1 MNEFDLSCPRIGK
14 ILALGQLGDKKIK
27 DSTRGIKAKL
37 KIQVSV
43 RWQSFEEVV
52 S

>member
-14 ILALGQLGDKKIK
+14 ILALGQVGDKKIK
-27 DSTRGIKAKL
+27 HSTRGIKAKL

-43 RWQSFEEVV
+43 RWQSVEEVV
-52 S
+52 W